1 MPKYIDGY
9 LLPVPKKN
17 IAAYKKLAK
26 VASKVWRDHGALDYR
41 ECVGEDFNAFCGIGF
56 PKQLKLRKD
65 ETLIFAYI
73 VFRSRA
79 HRDRVNRK
87 AMSDPRL
94 AAFATQ
100 KMPFD
105 VDRMLYAGFSTIV
118 GD

>member
-1 MPKYIDGY
+1 MSKYVDAYI
-9 LLPVPKKN
+9 LPIRKKN
-17 IAAYKKLAK
+17 VAAYRVMAR
-26 VASKVWRDHGALDYR
+26 VGHKVWRELGALDYR